1 MRRSPK
7 SAVHAGV
14 EMPGVSVVRSA
25 PRDSGPA
32 FLLAVESPRISNEL
46 RRLLDSLLENP
57 ACEILPPDGPTVLGR
72 LRSVRPKLAFLSM
85 RMKRM
90 EGLTV
95 MRALPVGRARS
106 VVFLA
111 ADTMDGYRA
120 AWEALHL
127 GSRDILVTRGSPP
140 QRFKGNA
147 GQRLRRLALL
157 LGSERMEAEWPDPRV
172 LRRFRPGADPAA
184 SPLVLLAEPR
194 YLAAAGRWLQTLE
207 PDYPVVLRVPDGP
220 RFLRVVREGLSRN
233 LAWPVRILLHGDR
246 LVSGHVHLFSDT
258 ETLRVA
264 TGPGHPSVELQP
276 AVCVPGSWP
285 AHLEALEHLRRSS
298 LPLQILACDLDD
310 PEIEARLIAAGH
322 AVHCLEAAPGE
333 AVGTGREAA

>member
-1 MRRSPK
+1 MKRRSKPV
-7 SAVHAGV
+7 SPDRG
-14 EMPGVSVVRSA
+14 ERPGRMAEGSTPCER
-25 PRDSGPA
+25 GPS
-32 FLLAVESPRISNEL
+32 FLLAVERSRIANEL
-46 RRLLDSLLENP
+46 KRMLDSLLDNP

-72 LRSVRPKLAFLSM
+72 LRSVRPTLAFLSM
-85 RMKRM
+85 SMKRM

-95 MRALPVGRARS
+95 VRALPAGRTRS

-111 ADTMDGYRA
+111 MDTMDGYRA

-127 GSRDILVTRGSPP
+127 GARDILVTRGSPP

-157 LGSERMEAEWPDPRV
+157 LESGRREAEWPDPDTLAL
-172 LRRFRPGADPAA
+172 LRPTGGGLV

-194 YLAAAGRWLQTLE
+194 YLVAAGRWLRTLG
-207 PDYPVVLRVPDGP
+207 PFFPVVVRVPDGP
-220 RFLRVVREGLSRN
+220 RFMRVVREGLSRI

-246 LVSGHVHLFSDT
+246 LVAGHVHLFSDT
-258 ETLRVA
+258 ETLRIDA
-264 TGPGHPSVELQP
+264 GRGHPTVELQS

-285 AHLEALEHLRRSS
+285 AHLESLEHLRRSS

-310 PEIEARLIAAGH
+310 PDIEVGLVAAGH
-322 AVHCLEAAPGE
+322 AVHCLEAVPGE
-333 AVGTGREAA
+333 VAATRREAA